1 MVRREQE
8 EREER
13 EERERLDTVM
23 RIYRYASF
31 WGNQVVTWK

>member
-1 MVRREQE
+1 MEGAMVRREQE

-23 RIYRYASF
+23 RIYR
-31 WGNQVVTWK
+31 

>member
-23 RIYRYASF
+23 RIYRSGMRAF
-31 WGNQVVTWK
+31 GEIKW